1 MIVGWQTPHM
11 ELAADTKQIAKYSPT
26 STPILDVLR
35 PLPSRRR
42 VRLNTSEYLF
52 LSGAVILT
60 LIGLPAFRRSAEYM
74 AILLGIWPACVLV
87 CLVIPGSA
95 LLAALAA
102 HEAGHLLAAWLAGFR
117 LSLFR
122 RGQSTAR
129 KLYSSDA
136 LRVGALSLEPRKLD
150 HLARRLCFLALGG
163 PLTSLLLPVLVE
175 TYGRMRPVSF
185 VAAFAGH
192 VFSAISV
199 LLGVAEL
206 LPETGKGSFSDGA
219 RILMLLKN
227 DASAQRWL
235 SIVQLQLALD
245 RGEHPRM
252 WDETLVARAAAVD
265 DDSRDAVAGRWL
277 AYLWAAERQDITA
290 ATKYLEE
297 ALAAPA
303 SAYVWLR
310 DRLFLEAAV
319 FQAWFREDSASAKY
333 WVARIR
339 RRKLTPIQR
348 VRLTVALL
356 WAEGKLFDG
365 FEKLGDYLG
374 LLAGLP
380 VSPARDLAEKSGL
393 EWKEHMKSRML
404 SRAWRAMYSLAQ
416 QVELSTVQSAASSA
430 ESPEIASW

>member
-1 MIVGWQTPHM
+1 MIERWQIPHM

-35 PLPSRRR
+35 PLPSRKRL
-42 VRLNTSEYLF
+42 RLNTGEYLF

-60 LIGLPAFRRSAEYM
+60 LVGLPAFRRSAEYM
-74 AILLGIWPACVLV
+74 ATLLGILPACAVV
-87 CLVIPGSA
+87 CLVIPGAA
-95 LLAALAA
+95 LLAALTA
-102 HEAGHLLAAWLAGFR
+102 HEAGHLLAASVAGFR
-117 LSLFR
+117 ISFFG
-122 RGQSTAR
+122 RGRHAAR
-129 KLYSSDA
+129 KLYSCDA
-136 LRVGALSLEPRKLD
+136 LRLGVLSLEPRKLD
-150 HLARRLCFLALGG
+150 RLARRLCFFATGG
-163 PLTSLLLPVLVE
+163 PFASLLLPALLEAYV
-175 TYGRMRPVSF
+175 RMTPVAFLS
-185 VAAFAGH
+185 AFAVH
-192 VFSAISV
+192 VFTAMSL

-206 LPETGKGSFSDGA
+206 LPETGKGTFSDGA

-227 DASAQRWL
+227 DASARRWL

-245 RGEHPRM
+245 RGEHPRA
-252 WDETLVARAAAVD
+252 WDETLVACAAAVD

-303 SAYVWLR
+303 SASAWLR

-333 WVARIR
+333 WVKRIR
-339 RRKLTPIQR
+339 SRRLTPVQQL
-348 VRLTVALL
+348 RLDVALL

-365 FEKLGDYLG
+365 FERLGGYLS

-380 VSPARDLAEKSGL
+380 ASPARDLAEKSAL
-393 EWKEHMKSRML
+393 EWKEQMKSRML
-404 SRAWRAMYSLAQ
+404 SRAWRAMYSLTQ
-416 QVELSTVQSAASSA
+416 QVELSAVQSAAPSA